1 METSVYRR
9 KAWLKSGKAVMG
21 LVVNRVLRRPK
32 AVWQTSLQW
41 KTASF
46 RVRHVKERRLP
57 QSLSHSAG
65 SSRLD
70 PGRSG
75 LRWPF
80 WEEGS
85 PEWPPGARIQ
95 AAGLPL

>member
-1 METSVYRR
+1 MYRR

-21 LVVNRVLRRPK
+21 LLVNKVLRRSGSPL
-32 AVWQTSLQW
+32 S
-41 KTASF
+41 SG
-46 RVRHVKERRLP
+46 RPHPSGSRHVKERRWL
-57 QSLSHSAG
+57 QSHSHSAG
-65 SSRLD
+65 SIRLD
-70 PGRSG
+70 PGRSE

-95 AAGLPL
+95 AADLPL